1 MIEITYEKVMAA
13 LALFTAACIA
23 GGWLI
28 KIIKGVMKPAADVK
42 QDVKGNSTKIDEHE
56 DKFKKI
62 DDTLDYLVNANNLVI
77 RSLFTVLGE
86 LSANNDASGHIAKA
100 QSDIQK
106 FLTPV
111 K

>member
-1 MIEITYEKVMAA
+1 MYVTGDMILSV
-13 LALFTAACIA
+13 CIGFSAVCVA

-28 KIIKGVMKPAADVK
+28 KIIKGLRKPSDEK
-42 QDVKGNSTKIDEHE
+42 NSNIMANKTKITQHE
-56 DKFKKI
+56 DKFNEI
-62 DDTLDYLVNANNLVI
+62 DETLKYLVNANNLVI

-86 LSANNDASGHIAKA
+86 LSQNNDVNGHIAKA
-100 QSDIQK
+100 QNEIQE

>member
-1 MIEITYEKVMAA
+1 MYVNGEII
-13 LALFTAACIA
+13 LSACVGFSAICVA

-28 KIIKGVMKPAADVK
+28 KIIKGLKKPSDDVK
-42 QDVKGNSTKIDEHE
+42 ENIKGNKTKIDEQE
-56 DKFKKI
+56 ERLDQI
-62 DDTLDYLVNANNLVI
+62 DAKLDNLTTANNLVI

-86 LSANNDASGHIAKA
+86 LSTNNDVNGNIKKA
-100 QSDIQK
+100 QKEIQD